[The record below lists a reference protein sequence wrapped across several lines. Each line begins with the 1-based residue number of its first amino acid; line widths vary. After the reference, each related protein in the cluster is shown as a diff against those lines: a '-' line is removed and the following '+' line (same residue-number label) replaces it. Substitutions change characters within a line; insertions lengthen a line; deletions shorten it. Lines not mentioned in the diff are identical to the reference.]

1 MYPLIACTGLDCPAP
16 ILPGIQDGEGRLKQL
31 EQHMQKHARVK
42 LQKVLMERRAISLM
56 GQGILEEGW
65 RGEKKMKPHS
75 LRAQDTVLSLGFL
88 SECNGEP

>member
-65 RGEKKMKPHS
+65 RGEKKNEASFPEGPRYGVKS
-75 LRAQDTVLSLGFL
+75 GF
-88 SECNGEP
+88 PFRM